1 MRISI
6 KGFVVYCNVILSL
19 VIFDFRLKYF
29 KKFYLSFKMY
39 GEAGPIF
46 ANENNCCLS

>member
-6 KGFVVYCNVILSL
+6 KGFVVYCN